1 MRGQAAEGHGP
12 GTLEAAFG
20 LKGFVTLSDRPSY
33 GQGWDPTPDT
43 QDPKVIQVHEH
54 RCGF

>member
-1 MRGQAAEGHGP
+1 MRGQAADGHGP
-12 GTLEAAFG
+12 GTLEAVFG